1 MPINNADIPIA
12 DNEPEIKIDN
22 PVERAYLYRIISS
35 ANPTIFPVGLKFYK
49 YKQKFQRKDTFI
61 SEDGASFIWARRI
74 GGNAGWWTMSY
85 KLGLT
90 NASTVT
96 KNFNSNFFITNEP
109 VEGTYN
115 NGVILSKITTDTR

>member
-1 MPINNADIPIA
+1 MPINNADFPIA
-12 DNEPEIKIDN
+12 DNKPERKIDN
-22 PVERAYLYRIISS
+22 PVERVYLYRINSS
-35 ANPTIFPVGLKFYK
+35 SNGSFSTGLRFYK
-49 YKQKFQRKDTFI
+49 YKQKFEGKDTFI

-85 KLGLT
+85 NLGLT

-115 NGVILSKITTDTR
+115 NGVILSKITSDTR